1 MEAEC
6 FELDLNIFAKSAEG
20 NHTSDSINK
29 QILLSRQLKNLQDEK
44 EKLKNEM
51 DFINSATIAQV
62 LHNPE
67 DEIQI
72 KSMYRTRLDEIQRE
86 LHEKVFYY
94 FFIKYHWYIWKS
106 LKQHLD
112 LVLCYIS
119 NEHSHK
125 NIKVLFVA
133 LCSFENLL
141 KFMLYF

>member
-1 MEAEC
+1 
-6 FELDLNIFAKSAEG
+6 
-20 NHTSDSINK
+20 
-29 QILLSRQLKNLQDEK
+29 
-44 EKLKNEM
+44 M

-86 LHEKVFYY
+86 LHEKVFTIFYKIPLVY
-94 FFIKYHWYIWKS
+94 
-106 LKQHLD
+106 LKVLKTALD

>member
-1 MEAEC
+1 MFWAGLEH
-6 FELDLNIFAKSAEG
+6 FAKSAEG

-29 QILLSRQLKNLQDEK
+29 QILLSRQLKNLEDEK

-67 DEIQI
+67 NEIQI

-86 LHEKVFYY
+86 LHEKVFTI
-94 FFIKYHWYIWKS
+94 FTKYHWYIWKS

-112 LVLCYIS
+112 LVLYYIS

-125 NIKVLFVA
+125 NMKVLFVA
-133 LCSFENLL
+133 LCSVESLL
-141 KFMLYF
+141 KFMFSF